1 MTVIDSFRTA
11 LETGDRGA
19 ATAGFAADVVLH
31 SPAVISTDYRGRELV
46 AQITGMAMQTL
57 EGIRLTDELHGR
69 DGGSHALVFEAAVGD
84 EPAQGVFHL
93 ATGGGQIVSLT
104 LLLRPLRAV
113 QAFVDTM
120 RSKGAQPALDHAR
133 GVR

>member
-11 LETGDRGA
+11 IETGDRGA

-31 SPAVISTDYRGRELV
+31 SPAVISTDYRGRDLV

-57 EGIRLTDELHGR
+57 SGIRITDELHG
-69 DGGSHALVFEAAVGD
+69 GGGDTHALVFEGNVGD

-93 ATGGGQIVSLT
+93 ATRDGEIVGLT

-113 QAFVDTM
+113 QAFVETM
-120 RSKGAQPALDHAR
+120 RSHGAQPAIDHAR

>member
-1 MTVIDSFRTA
+1 MTVIDTFRTA
-11 LETGDRGA
+11 LETGDRDA
-19 ATAGFAADVVLH
+19 ATAGFAAEVVLH
-31 SPAVISTDYRGRELV
+31 SPAVISTDYAGRELV

-57 EGIRLTDELHGR
+57 QGIRVTDELHGQ
-69 DGGSHALVFEAAVGD
+69 DDDTHALVFEAAVGE

-93 ATGGGQIVSLT
+93 ATSGGQIVSLT